1 MNSEDKDKINSL
13 FKKVVTMGTIDAFQF
28 LNSVEDDPEIVE
40 QVIKLLSDSQTRT
53 IFLEG
58 NPELENILQ
67 PISLERDLVGQSIGN
82 IELIQLL
89 GKGGMGE
96 VYLGEDKQLQRK
108 VAVKT
113 IRGIYRPNE
122 NARDRFRREAL
133 ILSKLN
139 HENICKIYNIIEIDD
154 IDFLILEFVDG
165 ITLDKYPLY
174 KLSYAEKLKLAKSL
188 LNGLLVA
195 HNEDIVHRDIKPDNI
210 IIANDRNIKILDFG
224 ISASLKQ
231 PNIQKSTDTHP
242 TLPISKTAAGSIVGT
257 LGYMSPEQATLE
269 EISTAS
275 DIYSLGIIFQ
285 DIFSSQPAHSSNLS
299 SEQLLKRAQKGETDD
314 VQNVPADLTQLI
326 NRMKARK
333 PASRPTA
340 FDAIEKLD
348 KIITKPK
355 RRIKQFGI
363 AALLLLSVLA
373 FSKYTYDLKQ
383 QKQEAES
390 ARNIAEQARLE
401 AETAKDEA
409 EQVTAF
415 LESFFTASDP
425 YNQQGKEITASEIL
439 EDGAK
444 RVDEELKDKP
454 QILVRMKSII
464 GNVYRKQG
472 KYDEARNQL
481 EQNLNIFEDKKYS
494 NTEQYIDTLG
504 ALAEVEFFAENYK
517 RMEELTSKAIE
528 LTEKN
533 NLTEKPFYLSLKFN
547 QAAAFEEQ
555 GEHQKAIEMF
565 ENLLKIYLQNE
576 AKYRIELVTAYNYIG
591 LIKANAG
598 DNESA
603 QNDLEKALTYL
614 DENNDEDMEYKTVLH
629 ANLATIYKDLGEYQK
644 AIDTGLQIARYRE
657 KILGLEHPYTAISYD
672 QVSRAYR
679 LFKDYENAQ
688 KYNQKAIDIYLSTD
702 TKNVD
707 YATVLG
713 NKALIL
719 SAESANYTEA
729 ESLFLEAIQI
739 LQDKLKTEDNRL
751 IASQYVS
758 LGENYLNQMKYN
770 KAMEATEK
778 AISIFDKLKRPT
790 KNHVTQAWFNLAK
803 IYGKLNQKSKELE
816 TYQTL
821 LQKLLQESS
830 RDEEAIKEVTEK
842 INFLSKE

>member
-1 MNSEDKDKINSL
+1 MNSEDKNKINSL

-154 IDFLILEFVDG
+154 IDFLILEYVDG
-165 ITLDKYPLY
+165 TTLDKYPLY

-210 IIANDRNIKILDFG
+210 IINKDGSIKILDFG

-231 PNIQKSTDTHP
+231 QSNQKKTDMHP

-285 DIFSSQPAHSSNLS
+285 DIFSSQPAHSSDLS
-299 SEQLLKRAQKGETDD
+299 NEQLLKRAQKGETDE

-348 KIITKPK
+348 KIINKPK
-355 RRIKQFGI
+355 RRIKQFSI

-383 QKQEAES
+383 QKLEAES

-415 LESFFTASDP
+415 LESFFTASNP

-444 RVDEELKDKP
+444 RVDEELEDKP
-454 QILVRMKSII
+454 QVLIRIKNII
-464 GNVYRKQG
+464 GNVYG
-472 KYDEARNQL
+472 KRGQSDLARNQYEESL
-481 EQNLNIFEDKKYS
+481 KLFESHSIKDAKLNI
-494 NTEQYIDTLG
+494 ITLVQ
-504 ALAEVEFFAENYK
+504 LSEIEFFANDYT
-517 RMEELTSKAIE
+517 RMRDVLLMAKKIAE
-528 LTEKN
+528 
-533 NLTEKPFYLSLKFN
+533 
-547 QAAAFEEQ
+547 
-555 GEHQKAIEMF
+555 
-565 ENLLKIYLQNE
+565 ENLLYDKAEYLPLRFNLAAAYEELGEHDRAISMFDELLQIYLQDE
-576 AKYRIELVTAYNYIG
+576 KKFRTAIINTYNFVG
-591 LIKANAG
+591 LIKADAG
-598 DNESA
+598 NNEA
-603 QNDLEKALTYL
+603 AEQDLLKALSYL
-614 DENNDEDMEYKTVLH
+614 DKNVVTDSELETTLYHNLSTV
-629 ANLATIYKDLGEYQK
+629 YKDLKQYQK
-644 AIDTGLQIARYRE
+644 AIDSLFKVVDMRT
-657 KILGLEHPYTAISYD
+657 KILGEQHPLLAITYD
-672 QVSRAYR
+672 NISRNYR
-679 LFKDYENAQ
+679 LLEEYDTAR
-688 KYNQKAIDIYLSTD
+688 KYNDLAIKIFQD
-702 TKNVD
+702 TKTINID
-707 YATVLG
+707 YGTVLG
-713 NKALIL
+713 NKAMILID
-719 SAESANYTEA
+719 AEQNYSDAEIYTLKAIDVLKQVFKERDHRFIANEITLLGKIYLLQGRNNKALEQTQ
-729 ESLFLEAIQI
+729 EAINMY
-739 LQDKLKTEDNRL
+739 NRINYPTHL
-751 IASQYVS
+751 IA
-758 LGENYLNQMKYN
+758 
-770 KAMEATEK
+770 
-778 AISIFDKLKRPT
+778 
-790 KNHVTQAWFNLAK
+790 TQAWLNLAE
-803 IYGKLNQKSKELE
+803 IYDKLNQKSKELE
-816 TYQTL
+816 TYHTL
-821 LQKLLQESS
+821 LQKLLQESR

-842 INFLSKE
+842 ISFLSKE